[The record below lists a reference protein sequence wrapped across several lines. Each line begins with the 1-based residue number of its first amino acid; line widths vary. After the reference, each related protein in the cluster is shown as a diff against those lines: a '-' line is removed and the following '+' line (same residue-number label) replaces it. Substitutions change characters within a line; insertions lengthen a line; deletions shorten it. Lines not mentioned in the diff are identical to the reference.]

1 MDAET
6 LKENLAFAKI
16 LTENDKKRLA
26 MLLDSEYEDTIRFM
40 LDNDCKLEQEAMDL
54 KEIGI

>member
-6 LKENLAFAKI
+6 LKENLAFAKK

>member
-1 MDAET
+1 
-6 LKENLAFAKI
+6 
-16 LTENDKKRLA
+16 